1 MHFEGRRGTN
11 GGRGM
16 ADYDVVVRN
25 GLIYDGSGGPP
36 YAGDVAMVGD
46 RIAAVGDAPGD
57 GRVEIDVK
65 GLAISPGF
73 INKNSSMYY

>member
-1 MHFEGRRGTN
+1 
-11 GGRGM
+11 M

-36 YAGDVAMVGD
+36 YRGDVAIVGD
-46 RIAAVGDAPGD
+46 RIAAVGDLKGD

>member
-1 MHFEGRRGTN
+1 
-11 GGRGM
+11 M

-25 GLIYDGSGGPP
+25 GLIYGGSGGPP
-36 YAGDVAMVGD
+36 YRGDVAIVGD
-46 RIAAVGDAPGD
+46 RIAAVGDLKGD